1 MTGPLLTGRGGDED
15 EEAGADVEL
24 VACGFEF
31 GRMRLGPGIEVVGEV
46 WDGAGT
52 PAAGG
57 RARVGEDAGAAT
69 GEEEMLPAA
78 AEDTGGAGDIPAP
91 PLNLAAK
98 HFSIRGTS
106 VSPFGVRPR
115 T

>member
-1 MTGPLLTGRGGDED
+1 MTGPWLRGRGGDED
-15 EEAGADVEL
+15 EEAGAEVVL

-31 GRMRLGPGIEVVGEV
+31 GRMRLGPGVE
-46 WDGAGT
+46 
-52 PAAGG
+52 
-57 RARVGEDAGAAT
+57 VGEDAGAAT

-78 AEDTGGAGDIPAP
+78 AEDTGAAGDTPAP

-98 HFSIRGTS
+98 HFSIKGTS